1 MTERLGGRGQLSLP
15 VVETAVGVL
24 LVLVVLSTF
33 AVPTPEPATREAQ
46 LDTYAADVATV
57 LANEPPR
64 HGDATRLSEVLASET
79 AFDRERDALERRVD
93 RIVPDN
99 LMYRVRT
106 PHGAVGFE
114 RPEGVTVGVARVPT
128 EYGVVVVEVW
138 YA

>member
-1 MTERLGGRGQLSLP
+1 MTDPLGARGQLSLP

-33 AVPTPEPATREAQ
+33 AVPNPEPATREAQ
-46 LDTYAADVATV
+46 LDTYAGDVATV

-79 AFDRERDALERRVD
+79 AFDRERDALERRID
-93 RIVPDN
+93 RIVPEN
-99 LMYRVRT
+99 LMYRVAT
-106 PHGAVGFE
+106 PHGAVGFD
-114 RPEGVTVGVARVPT
+114 RPADVAVGVARVPT
-128 EYGVVVVEVW
+128 EHGAVVVEVW